1 MAGRIR
7 DADIALVRERSDIA
21 DVIGDHV
28 QLRPVGGGS
37 LVGLCPFHDEKSPSF
52 NVRPSVG
59 FFHCFGCNEGGDVY
73 AFVRKIDGLSFPEAV
88 ERLARR
94 AGITLTYEG
103 GGTTSRAVTSQ
114 RQRLLE
120 AHRLAAE
127 FYTEQLYSAP
137 DARAGWEFLTS
148 RGFDRSAAERF
159 GLGYAPASWDE
170 LTRHLLARR
179 FTAEELELA
188 GLAKRGGRGGLID
201 RFHHRLL
208 WPIRDLGGEVVGFGG
223 RRLADGPDAGP
234 KYLNTAETPLFKKA
248 KLLYGADLA
257 RRDIARRYQ
266 VVVVEGYTDVM
277 ACHLS
282 GVTTAV
288 ASCGTSFGGD
298 HVAIVRRLL
307 MDSDSR
313 PGEVIFTF
321 DGDKAGQA
329 AAMRAFEYEE
339 RFVTQTYVA
348 VQPDGLD
355 PCDLWTQHG
364 DAAVRDLVASRQPLF
379 EFAIR
384 GVIDRYDLNTTEG
397 RLAALDAAAP
407 LVNRLKDTGI
417 RHRYAVNLDRWLG
430 FLDERFV
437 VDRVGQHRSKA
448 PVGGGAVARPS
459 GASGAVATG
468 GQSGAPGAGGGGGAR
483 PAGRRQLEAAPDE
496 AAVIVERETLK
507 LALQYP
513 GLAGPLFDTLA
524 AELFTV
530 PAHRAVREAIAAAG
544 GVCAGLYAAGDPFG
558 WAGAVVDVIP
568 DEELRRFVL
577 ALAVEGVLCDH
588 DVDDRYVDE
597 QMSRVQELHVT
608 RRIREVK
615 SQVQRLNPTSDTDA
629 FNRAFGELIALE
641 QHKLQLRER
650 GVGAA

>member
-7 DADIALVRERSDIA
+7 DADIALVRERSPIA

-73 AFVRKIDGLSFPEAV
+73 AFIRKIDGLTFPEAV

-114 RQRLLE
+114 RQRLLD

-127 FYTEQLYSAP
+127 FYVEQLHSSP
-137 DARAGWEFLTS
+137 DARAGWEFLAS
-148 RGFDRSAAERF
+148 RGFDRAAAEQF
-159 GLGYAPASWDE
+159 GLGYAPSSWDA

-179 FTAEELELA
+179 FTAEELELG

-223 RRLADGPDAGP
+223 RRLAEGPDAGP

-257 RRDIARRYQ
+257 RREIARRYQ

-277 ACHLS
+277 ACHLA
-282 GVTTAV
+282 GVPTAV
-288 ASCGTSFGGD
+288 ASCGTSFGAD

-307 MDSDSR
+307 MDSDAR
-313 PGEVIFTF
+313 TGEVIFTF

-329 AAMRAFEYEE
+329 AALRAFEYED
-339 RFVTQTYVA
+339 RFVTQTFVA

-397 RLAALDAAAP
+397 RIAALDAAAP
-407 LVNRLKDTGI
+407 LVNRLKDAGM

-437 VDRVGQHRSKA
+437 VERVGQHRPQA
-448 PVGGGAVARPS
+448 GAAEGV
-459 GASGAVATG
+459 
-468 GQSGAPGAGGGGGAR
+468 GAR
-483 PAGRRQLEAAPDE
+483 RRLDPAPDD
-496 AAVIVERETLK
+496 ATAIVERETLK
-507 LALQYP
+507 LALQHP
-513 GLAGPLFDTLA
+513 GLAGPMFDTLST
-524 AELFTV
+524 ELFTV
-530 PAHRAVREAIAAAG
+530 PAHRAVREAIAVAG
-544 GVCAGLYAAGDPFG
+544 GVCAGLYAAGDPSG
-558 WAGAVVDVIP
+558 WVAAVVDATP

-588 DVDDRYVDE
+588 DVDDRYVDD

-608 RRIREVK
+608 RRIRELK
-615 SQVQRLNPTSDTDA
+615 SRVQRLNPASDTEA
-629 FNRAFGELIALE
+629 YNRAFGELIALE
-641 QHKLQLRER
+641 ERSRQLRER

>member
-1 MAGRIR
+1 
-7 DADIALVRERSDIA
+7 
-21 DVIGDHV
+21 
-28 QLRPVGGGS
+28 
-37 LVGLCPFHDEKSPSF
+37 
-52 NVRPSVG
+52 
-59 FFHCFGCNEGGDVY
+59 
-73 AFVRKIDGLSFPEAV
+73 
-88 ERLARR
+88 
-94 AGITLTYEG
+94 
-103 GGTTSRAVTSQ
+103 
-114 RQRLLE
+114 
-120 AHRLAAE
+120 
-127 FYTEQLYSAP
+127 
-137 DARAGWEFLTS
+137 
-148 RGFDRSAAERF
+148 
-159 GLGYAPASWDE
+159 
-170 LTRHLLARR
+170 
-179 FTAEELELA
+179 
-188 GLAKRGGRGGLID
+188 LID

-223 RRLADGPDAGP
+223 RRLAEGPDAGP

-248 KLLYGADLA
+248 RLLYGADLA

-277 ACHLS
+277 ACHLA

-288 ASCGTSFGGD
+288 ASCGTSFGNE

-313 PGEVIFTF
+313 AGEVVFTF

-339 RFVTQTYVA
+339 RFVTQTFVA

-355 PCDLWTQHG
+355 PCDLWTQRG

-407 LVNRLKDTGI
+407 LVNRLKDAGI

-437 VDRVGQHRSKA
+437 VERVAQHRSRTQPA
-448 PVGGGAVARPS
+448 GGADGAAVLSAAR
-459 GASGAVATG
+459 
-468 GQSGAPGAGGGGGAR
+468 
-483 PAGRRQLEAAPDE
+483 RRADPAPDD
-496 AAVIVERETLK
+496 ATVIVERETLK
-507 LALQYP
+507 LALQFP
-513 GLAGPLFDTLA
+513 GLAGPLFDMLA

-544 GVCAGLYAAGDPFG
+544 GVCAGLSAAGDPAG
-558 WAGAVVDVIP
+558 WVAAVVEAVP
-568 DEELRRFVL
+568 EEELRRFVL

-615 SQVQRLNPTSDTDA
+615 SRVQRLNPTSDIDA

>member
-7 DADIALVRERSDIA
+7 DADIALVRERSPIA

-73 AFVRKIDGLSFPEAV
+73 AFIRKIDGLTFPEAV

-94 AGITLTYEG
+94 AGVTLTYEG

-127 FYTEQLYSAP
+127 FYVEQLYSASE
-137 DARAGWEFLTS
+137 ARAGWEFLAS
-148 RGFDRSAAERF
+148 RGFDRAVAEQF
-159 GLGYAPASWDE
+159 GLGYAPSSWDA

-179 FTAEELELA
+179 FTAEELELG

-223 RRLADGPDAGP
+223 RRLAEGADAGP

-257 RRDIARRYQ
+257 RREIARRYQ

-277 ACHLS
+277 ACHLA
-282 GVTTAV
+282 GVPTAV
-288 ASCGTSFGGD
+288 ASCGTSFGAD

-307 MDSDSR
+307 MDSDAR
-313 PGEVIFTF
+313 TGEVIFTF

-329 AAMRAFEYEE
+329 AALRAFEYED
-339 RFVTQTYVA
+339 RFVTQTFVA

-364 DAAVRDLVASRQPLF
+364 DAAVRDLVAGRQPLF

-407 LVNRLKDTGI
+407 LVNRLKDAGM
-417 RHRYAVNLDRWLG
+417 RHRYAVNLDHWLG

-437 VDRVGQHRSKA
+437 VERVAQHRSGPGPA
-448 PVGGGAVARPS
+448 EGTGRP
-459 GASGAVATG
+459 GVNAA
-468 GQSGAPGAGGGGGAR
+468 GGGAR
-483 PAGRRQLEAAPDE
+483 PAARRQSGAAPDD
-496 AAVIVERETLK
+496 ATVIVERETLK

-513 GLAGPLFDTLA
+513 GLAGPMFDTLSTD
-524 AELFTV
+524 LFTV
-530 PAHRAVREAIAAAG
+530 PAHRAVRESIATAG
-544 GVCAGLYAAGDPFG
+544 GVCAGLYTAGDPSG
-558 WAGAVVDVIP
+558 WVAAVVDATP

-577 ALAVEGVLCDH
+577 SLAVEGVLCDH
-588 DVDDRYVDE
+588 DVDDRYVDD
-597 QMSRVQELHVT
+597 QMSRVQELHAT
-608 RRIREVK
+608 RRIRELK
-615 SQVQRLNPTSDTDA
+615 SRMQRLNPASDTDA